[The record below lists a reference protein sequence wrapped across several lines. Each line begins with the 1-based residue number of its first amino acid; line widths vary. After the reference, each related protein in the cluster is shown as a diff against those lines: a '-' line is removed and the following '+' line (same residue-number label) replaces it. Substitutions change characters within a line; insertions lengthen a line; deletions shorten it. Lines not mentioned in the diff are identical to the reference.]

1 MKIDVMPKEGRKE
14 IRTIFVDGEPWRDIH
29 TSIFGKNFSF
39 PPCATRTE
47 WKVFFEKW
55 EYQRVKNYVIWRLS
69 TQPYHS
75 EQLQKLLRE
84 RLVRQ
89 QTITKVLEEC
99 LSSGYLN
106 DEAWIESFM
115 RNQQKKNGLRS
126 ILLKLQAKGLTA
138 ETVQE
143 IRSNW
148 NRPEEEKEAILSLL
162 RTRYRSKNL
171 NDFREKQ
178 KTIASLMRKGYA
190 FEQIQSAL
198 ETFSELN

>member
-1 MKIDVMPKEGRKE
+1 MPKEGRKE
-14 IRTIFVDGEPWRDIH
+14 LRTIFLDGEEWRDIH
-29 TSIFGKNFSF
+29 TSIFGKTPSF
-39 PPCATRTE
+39 PSCVTRTE
-47 WKVFFEKW
+47 WKEVFEKC

-75 EQLQKLLRE
+75 QQLQKLLRE
-84 RLVRQ
+84 RLVCQ
-89 QTITKVLEEC
+89 QTITKVIGEC
-99 LSSGYLN
+99 LSSGYLD

-138 ETVQE
+138 EAVQE

-148 NRPEEEKEAILSLL
+148 NRPEEEKEAIAHLL
-162 RTRYRSKNL
+162 RTRYRNKNL

-178 KTIASLMRKGYA
+178 KVFASLMRKGYA
-190 FEQIQSAL
+190 FEQIQAAL
-198 ETFSELN
+198 EGFLKL